1 MYPFL
6 FEPNLREVIWGG
18 FRLKAWKGLPSDNKL
33 IGESWE
39 VSAIPERPSIVSN
52 GSLAGTK
59 IADVISSYGER
70 VLGKSVVAKYGLE
83 FPLLVKFIDARND
96 LSIQVHPDD
105 EMAMKYHGKK
115 GKTEMWYI
123 IDAEPGA
130 CL

>member
-1 MYPFL
+1 MEEKELYPFL

-96 LSIQVHPDD
+96 LSIEVHAGDG
-105 EMAMKYHGKK
+105 MAMK
-115 GKTEMWYI
+115 
-123 IDAEPGA
+123 
-130 CL
+130 